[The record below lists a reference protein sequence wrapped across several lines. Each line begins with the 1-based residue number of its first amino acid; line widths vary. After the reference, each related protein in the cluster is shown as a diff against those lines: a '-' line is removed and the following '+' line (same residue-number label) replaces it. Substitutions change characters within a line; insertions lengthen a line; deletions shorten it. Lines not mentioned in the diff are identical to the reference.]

1 MIKVWTLKGFWGI
14 TEFISECEEDT
25 SHMQHWGQYGKSEP
39 SLEIWGRRRVGR
51 NVTRVRLHRPEGVKW
66 GRDFEEWAPA
76 RQDHFL
82 LWKIDY

>member
-39 SLEIWGRRRVGR
+39 SLEIWGRGEGGQKCDTCKGCTDQMSEVG
-51 NVTRVRLHRPEGVKW
+51 PGFEG
-66 GRDFEEWAPA
+66 WAPA
-76 RQDHFL
+76 RRDHFL
-82 LWKIDY
+82 SWKIDY